1 MIDGDGNSILE
12 DLGLMH
18 PKHTPLINCSMPVE
32 DELGPVLSVFSMQ
45 KNEN

>member
-18 PKHTPLINCSMPVE
+18 PKHTPDKLLNAR
-32 DELGPVLSVFSMQ
+32 
-45 KNEN
+45 